1 MNRIILVLVAIAVL
15 FTSSSLSAAGEAMR
29 DPNAA
34 LRYLTAI
41 GYMPN
46 ITDNE
51 NSLLSAV
58 NSLETFAAL
67 PANLKS
73 VAGEALDFRIKKLL
87 ENAARCPD
95 CNFMPD
101 NSYDPTDITPPYK
114 TLRKFARFL
123 NAGAWKAIKSGAHED
138 GATLLVSVFRF
149 GDGVENYGLLISY
162 MIGHAIREVA
172 VNSMKNFIAGDFR
185 PEAKKIVTDYLKS
198 LPRPA
203 FPVKEGIAFEKT
215 FGEKYLLSLENDPNG
230 LAEIFK
236 QAKGSAGSSA
246 QSAATSSCVT
256 NQRVIMGAIEM
267 AMMDGIDLKNF
278 ADFNAIQEKLLH
290 DKYIKS
296 AFVCPQK
303 GQYKVEPTEDQDFKV
318 SCSCG
323 ADPNAP
329 SAVEEK
335 VQPVE
340 DSELTAQTLEYI
352 SSGKFAKDR
361 KEFFESQDK
370 ILAVD
375 EMQKDALQTIAAI
388 EKEYKKR
395 DNLLISSFA
404 PSFLKC
410 FEKQL
415 KLQEA
420 IDNLIR

>member
-15 FTSSSLSAAGEAMR
+15 FTSSSLSAAGEASR
-29 DPNAA
+29 DQNAA

-41 GYMPN
+41 GFMPN
-46 ITDNE
+46 FTDDE
-51 NSLLSAV
+51 NTLLSEV
-58 NSLETFAAL
+58 NSIETFAAL
-67 PANLKS
+67 PANLQS

-101 NSYDPTDITPPYK
+101 NSYDPTDITPPFK
-114 TLRKFARFL
+114 TLRKFSRFL
-123 NAGAWKAIKSGAHED
+123 NAGAWKAIRNGAHED
-138 GATLLVSVFRF
+138 GATLLVAIFRF
-149 GDGVENYGLLISY
+149 GDGVENYGLLISS
-162 MIGHAIREVA
+162 MIGHAIMEVA
-172 VNSMKNFIAGDFR
+172 VNSMKNFVAGDFR

-203 FPVKEGIAFEKT
+203 FSVKEGIAFEKT

-230 LAEIFK
+230 LIEIFK
-236 QAKGSAGSSA
+236 QAKGTSGSGA
-246 QSAATSSCVT
+246 KPAAAPSCVT

-267 AMMDGIDLKNF
+267 AMMDSIDLKTF
-278 ADFNAIQEKLLH
+278 ADFNAIQEKLLQ

-296 AFVCPQK
+296 AFACPQK
-303 GQYKVEPTEDQDFKV
+303 GHYKVEFTKNQDFKV

-323 ADPNAP
+323 ADTNAP
-329 SAVEEK
+329 LAVEEK
-335 VQPVE
+335 VQPVD
-340 DSELTAQTLEYI
+340 DSELTAQTLEYM
-352 SSGKFAKDR
+352 SSGKFTKDR
-361 KEFFESQDK
+361 KEFFEYQDK

-375 EMQKDALQTIAAI
+375 ELQKNVLQTITAI
-388 EKEYKKR
+388 EEEYKKR

-420 IDNLIR
+420 IDNLTR